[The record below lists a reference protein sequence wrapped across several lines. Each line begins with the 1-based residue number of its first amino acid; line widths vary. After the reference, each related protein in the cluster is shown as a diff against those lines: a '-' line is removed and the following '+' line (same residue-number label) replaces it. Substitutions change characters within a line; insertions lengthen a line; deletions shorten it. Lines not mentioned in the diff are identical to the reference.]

1 MGRPQ
6 AKIDMSKLLEQM
18 DGEVPQKEIAA
29 SLGVSLPTLR
39 QKIDDLRNEQG
50 ILLDAKSVENLRV
63 IRMKTKVLERIETQ
77 LGSMEPDDLLK
88 SLTALNKMDIPQ
100 EEDKSVKGIMGLLA
114 AIDSEADKRA
124 EEKFEEKQ
132 LESNT
137 IEVTSK
143 PSKFPNL

>member
-6 AKIDMSKLLEQM
+6 TKIDMGKLLEQM

-50 ILLDAKSVENLRV
+50 ILLDSKSVENLRV
-63 IRMKTKVLERIETQ
+63 IRMKTKVLERIENNLHT
-77 LGSMEPDDLLK
+77 MEPDDLLK
-88 SLTALNKMDIPQ
+88 ALGTLNKMDTPP

-114 AIDSEADKRA
+114 AIDDEAEKRA